1 MASNFNNTT
10 IEADHVQIKIYVNKS
25 NVKAK
30 QRSKAVLRIN
40 EDIYDELARLSNETG
55 VSMCALASEMLLF
68 AKERTAVVER
78 SVTFNED
85 ET

>member
-1 MASNFNNTT
+1 MANNFNNTT
-10 IEADHVQIKIYVNKS
+10 IEADHVQIKIYVNK
-25 NVKAK
+25 NKPKAK
-30 QRSKAVLRIN
+30 QRGKAVLRIN
-40 EDIYDELARLSNETG
+40 EDVYDELAKLSNETG
-55 VSMCALASEMLLF
+55 VSMCTLASEMLRF